1 MKTAVIIFS
10 KSFSMLLCLL
20 FLGVSVALAH
30 GEEVQIGVQ
39 AIFPENQRNREVG
52 FFDLVLE
59 KGATQVIELEI
70 SNLSQDKSVVV
81 LIERAA
87 ATTDNGGVVH
97 YVPRKGEEAERRESK
112 LPFSFEELVSVSD
125 SIELEPGEVRI
136 VPITIQ
142 MPDVPFDGV
151 IAGGFGIR
159 QEIDLDAAR
168 EEAGL
173 ILNLFNFEMP
183 VLLRQNEN
191 VVQPQLQILEVSASQ
206 WNLRNIIAVHLENP
220 QMMFINLMEIQ
231 AYVKDEAT
239 HQVLYEHH
247 VTGFQ
252 VAPNSDFVFGI
263 PLNGELFAE
272 GNYILEMEA
281 TARNGAWS
289 FTEHFTIE
297 SSQAESLNRIA
308 AVEEI
313 IQGERTGSYNRV
325 VLLLIVSGTVMAVMS
340 YIFIVHYEKRKHKE
354 VREAA
359 VKKILKEIGDG

>member
-1 MKTAVIIFS
+1 MIMS
-10 KSFSMLLCLL
+10 LL
-20 FLGVSVALAH
+20 FLGVSVILVH

-39 AIFPENQRNREVG
+39 AVFPENQRNREVG

-59 KGATQVIELEI
+59 RGATQVIELEI
-70 SNLSQDKSVVV
+70 SNLSKDKSVVV
-81 LIERAA
+81 LIEGAA

-97 YVPRKGEEAERRESK
+97 YVPRQGDGVERGESR
-112 LPFSFEELVSVSD
+112 LPFPFEELVTVSD
-125 SIELEPGEVRI
+125 SIKLGPGEVKI

-159 QEIDLDAAR
+159 QEIDLDEAR

-191 VVQPQLQILEVSASQ
+191 ILQPELQVVEVNASQ

-231 AYVKDEAT
+231 AYVKDEVT
-239 HQVLYEHH
+239 NQVLFEHH
-247 VTGFQ
+247 LTGLQ
-252 VAPNSDFVFGI
+252 MAPNSDFVLGI

-272 GNYILEMEA
+272 GDYILEMEA

-289 FTEHFTIE
+289 FTEHFRIE
-297 SSQAESLNRIA
+297 SDQAESLNRIA

-313 IQGERTGSYNRV
+313 IPRESTKSYYRV
-325 VLLLIVSGTVMAVMS
+325 VLLLILSGMMIATMIYTFVA
-340 YIFIVHYEKRKHKE
+340 HYEKRKHKE
-354 VREAA
+354 VREVAI
-359 VKKILKEIGDG
+359 KKILEEIGE